1 MSNIFDYL
9 EWRGDLS
16 IDAAPLNEVDLAILS
31 ALVYVEFEDVASS
44 NLTGRTIAELSER
57 FGEEAKVNEILDF
70 DKSVNRLWGLLGSSA
85 RFAGAKLRRFVSLTE
100 DNEIDEYDKQFCAAT
115 FSFDTRDGEVAVVT
129 FRGTDSTMVGW
140 RENFTMAYEDTV
152 PAQREATTYINDA
165 LQRFER
171 VHICGHSKG
180 GNLSLYAAATA
191 KAELQ
196 DRIIDIFNYDGP
208 GLNDVMLA
216 TEGWADVKARVRTLV
231 PPSSVVG
238 MLFGTGEPRDV
249 VQADGSGF
257 LQHDLF
263 MWHVQGPAFV
273 PAAEMTSSS
282 AIFDRAIDEYIA
294 TTSVDERRNF
304 VYGLFK
310 IINAAGIRT
319 TEDMV
324 PLMAKSLPGIIVG
337 SGKPKGETFYTE
349 GETAALKDFW
359 GCLKRSGATEITD
372 GLSEL
377 ARPLLDIFK
386 DKGEEA

>member
-9 EWRGDLS
+9 VWRGDLG
-16 IDAAPLNEVDLAILS
+16 IDAAPINEVDLAILS
-31 ALVYVEFEDVASS
+31 ALVYIEFEDVASS
-44 NLTGRTIAELSER
+44 NLTGKTIAQLSER
-57 FGEEAKVNEILDF
+57 FGEAAKVTEVLDF
-70 DKSVNRLWGLLGSSA
+70 DKSVNRLWSLLGSSP
-85 RFAGAKLRRFVSLTE
+85 RFAAAKMRRFVSLTE

-115 FSFDTRDGEVAVVT
+115 FSFASRDGEVAVVT
-129 FRGTDSTMVGW
+129 FRGTDSTMIGW

-152 PAQREATTYINDA
+152 PAQLEATAYINNA

-191 KAELQ
+191 KAKLR
-196 DRIIDIFNYDGP
+196 DRIISITNFDGP
-208 GLNDVMLA
+208 GLNDAMLA
-216 TEGWADVKARVRTLV
+216 TPGWAAVKERVRTLV

-238 MLFGTGEPRDV
+238 MLFGTGEPRNV

-263 MWHVQGPAFV
+263 MWHVEGPAFV
-273 PAAEMTSSS
+273 PATEMTSSS

-294 TTSVDERRNF
+294 TTSVEERKNF

-310 IINAAGIRT
+310 IVDAAGVRT

-337 SGKPKGETFYTE
+337 SGKPKGESFYTE
-349 GETAALKDFW
+349 GEATALKDFW
-359 GCLKRSGATEITD
+359 GCLKRSGATELSE

-377 ARPLLDIFK
+377 ARPLLDRL
-386 DKGEEA
+386 KGDSEE